1 MDAFTKRMG
10 ERRMNHTKNC
20 DNCIHYH
27 WYYDWC
33 DKYDAEVDSRG
44 VYDCF
49 ERKEE

>member
-1 MDAFTKRMG
+1 
-10 ERRMNHTKNC
+10 MNHTKNC